1 MYWFAGREHGRGQ
14 HVCRGHDARHRRL
27 PPRRPPHRRPQD
39 PGPYHYNPFLYFYY
53 HIIETTYCILVL
65 CYRQDPGPDH
75 YKLLHTYIASVKTR
89 SGIRAIGSHK
99 LHSRR
104 WIAQVAFVPT
114 RVAPTHERS
123 DRRPPPRLRV
133 RAAGARSH
141 APEYH
146 R

>member
-1 MYWFAGREHGRGQ
+1 M
-14 HVCRGHDARHRRL
+14 VCRARTWTRPTRLPWSRCSPPSSASPSPSSSTAPRSRSLSLQSVLIFLLSYNRNYILYFSIVL
-27 PPRRPPHRRPQD
+27 PPRSRSRSLQIIA
-39 PGPYHYNPFLYFYY
+39 
-53 HIIETTYCILVL
+53 HI
-65 CYRQDPGPDH
+65 
-75 YKLLHTYIASVKTR
+75 YIASVKTR